1 MLSNSIIDIL
11 KNGINL
17 RLESIEE
24 EEHYIIKMQ
33 EYFETETE
41 IGTYLRKDNVLEIE
55 NSNHDVE
62 IEVYIL
68 NSTLFMVPYVQN
80 IFESFSEVLR
90 FISRCHEGIIR
101 DFRGLEEFKIQSI
114 EDVNRVENEKQKEIE
129 QEDEDPSSDDDYE
142 WI

>member
-1 MLSNSIIDIL
+1 
-11 KNGINL
+11 
-17 RLESIEE
+17 
-24 EEHYIIKMQ
+24 MQ